1 MRSDP
6 HGIQSTRPS
15 AHDSQETS
23 TTVAIQSSLRPA
35 HSFEN
40 CNFLDGFHRRARSA
54 PPGLP
59 AKGDRKGQGGIC
71 QELGDKTDALTI
83 KNLSTLETCFP
94 CTHFYHP
101 DFEVVARNIPASRAQ
116 ELKRILEAFTA
127 SLKSRKA
134 SHSGS
139 DFRTH
144 DGHGVVLDEGPKHDF
159 AILHDPRPTTT
170 IPIVNDNFAPPR
182 ASLFQAKDHAFADNV
197 DSTTCTCLNGEAFDT
212 VSSQFAA
219 STDLIRSP
227 NEPHCSTICN
237 CQSSQKDV
245 NESNSDSSVDFLYVA
260 RQNDP
265 KSVREL
271 EEEYDDMMKQVE

>member
-15 AHDSQETS
+15 AHDSQETF
-23 TTVAIQSSLRPA
+23 TTVAIQSSSRPA
-35 HSFEN
+35 HSLGN

-59 AKGDRKGQGGIC
+59 AKGDRKGRSGIC

-83 KNLSTLETCFP
+83 KNPITLETSFA

-101 DFEVVARNIPASRAQ
+101 DFEVFARNIPASRAQ

-134 SHSGS
+134 SYSGP

-144 DGHGVVLDEGPKHDF
+144 DGHGVVLNKGPKHDF
-159 AILHDPRPTTT
+159 AILDDPRPTTT
-170 IPIVNDNFAPPR
+170 ISLVNDNFAPPPS
-182 ASLFQAKDHAFADNV
+182 SLFQAKDHTFADNA

-219 STDLIRSP
+219 STDLILSP
-227 NEPHCSTICN
+227 DDPHCNTICYF
-237 CQSSQKDV
+237 QSSQKDV
-245 NESNSDSSVDFLYVA
+245 NESHSDSSVDFLYFA

-271 EEEYDDMMKQVE
+271 EEEYDDRMKQVE